1 MRFQRLREF
10 SRRFG
15 LVVSFLLLCAVLSV
29 LSDRFLTVS
38 NMVNVLRQ
46 STINGIIAIGM
57 TYVILT
63 AGIDLSVAALLA
75 LCTVVTADLLQQGLP
90 VSLSVAAKPWAM
102 GDWGSATP
110 IALCG
115 IALGVAHL
123 THPAHP

>member
-15 LVVSFLLLCAVLSV
+15 LVFSFLLLCGVLSV

-38 NMVNVLRQ
+38 NIVNVLRQ

-57 TYVILT
+57 PCVILT
-63 AGIDLSVAALLA
+63 AGINLSVGALLA

-90 VSLSVAAKPWAM
+90 VSLSVAA
-102 GDWGSATP
+102 GLT
-110 IALCG
+110 
-115 IALGVAHL
+115 LGAGLGLANGLIITKASV
-123 THPAHP
+123 PPFDGF